1 MMKEIL
7 IALYLGVFKLLFS
20 LFKLLPLKNKTVFL
34 STFGD
39 NAFYIGR
46 ELAISSSQPLVF
58 INSPKCKED
67 FSVIPTD
74 KKIFYSTNT
83 VNLSD
88 FLHAIYHL
96 ATSKYVFIDN
106 YVGALAAVQFK
117 KEVKC
122 VQLWHAAGAVKKF
135 GWSDPQTFHRSAR
148 AKKRFQ
154 KVYNQFQYIPVG
166 SQHMANIFSEAFRLS
181 QKHFLYTGVP
191 QTDFYFD
198 ENLKQNALK
207 RVYARYPQLKEK
219 KVILYAPTFRK
230 DGLRRM
236 NMEYDI
242 KLFLDSLDDH
252 HVLLIRIHPSVHE
265 TARIPV
271 NPRVLLASDYPQIND
286 LLLAS
291 DILVTDYSSIP
302 VEFSL
307 LQRKMIF
314 FTYDLE
320 AYNDTQGLWSM
331 NDLSFPGPVARTT
344 AEVIAHIKD
353 PHIDYN
359 KINRF
364 RDHWNEFSS
373 GASAR
378 RLISKVYDPDDL

>member
-1 MMKEIL
+1 MKELL

-20 LFKLLPLKNKTVFL
+20 LFKLFPLKNKTVFL

-39 NAFYIGR
+39 NAFFVGR
-46 ELAISSSQPLVF
+46 ELAMSSSQSLIF

-67 FSVIPTD
+67 FSIIPTNQ
-74 KKIFYSTNT
+74 KKFYSTNPLN
-83 VNLSD
+83 VSD
-88 FLHAIYHL
+88 FLHSIYHM
-96 ATSKYVFIDN
+96 ATSKYIFIDN
-106 YVGALAAVQFK
+106 YVGALAALHFK

-122 VQLWHAAGAVKKF
+122 IQLWHAAGAVKKF
-135 GWSDPQTFHRSAR
+135 GWSDPDTFKRSVR

-154 KVYNQFQYIPVG
+154 KVYNKFQYIPVG
-166 SQHMANIFSEAFRLS
+166 SKHMAEIFSEAFHLS

-198 ENLKQNALK
+198 ENLKQNALS
-207 RVYARYPQLKEK
+207 RIYDHYPQLKGK

-230 DGLRRM
+230 DGLRKM

-242 KLFLDSLDDH
+242 KLFLDSVDDN
-252 HVLLIRIHPSVHE
+252 HVLVIRIHPSVHDA
-265 TARIPV
+265 ARIPIS
-271 NPRVLLASDYPQIND
+271 PRVLLASDYPQIKD

-320 AYNDTQGLWSM
+320 VYNDTQGLWSM

-353 PHIDYN
+353 PHIDYS

-364 RDHWNEFSS
+364 RDHWNEFSN

-378 RLISKVYDPDDL
+378 RLINAVYSPNDL